1 MVIQNMNVKERKI
14 FSEIES
20 EIFVS
25 VSRLM
30 PDNVKVLS
38 RVKLSEFL
46 IPAAEYGTD
55 LFYHDFM
62 ELNKVVSP
70 FLLFNTDLQKIFCV
84 FSLKKENESLA
95 IANAKCWLE
104 SCGIAYIEGVSIKEL
119 LSKINDILAENI

>member
-1 MVIQNMNVKERKI
+1 MNVKERNL
-14 FSEIES
+14 FSETER
-20 EIFVS
+20 ELFVS

-62 ELNKVVSP
+62 ELNKIVSP
-70 FLLFNTDLQKIFCV
+70 FLLFNTDKGEVFCV
-84 FSLKKENESLA
+84 FSLIKENESPA
-95 IANAKCWLE
+95 ISKAKCWLE
-104 SCGIAYIEGVSIKEL
+104 NCGIAYIEGVSIKEI
-119 LSKINDILAENI
+119 LSKINDVLTDNI